1 MRSHVYDYY
10 LSLYEIYM
18 WYHSPM
24 YVETVPNRNSPPA
37 ILLREGR
44 REGKKVHKRTLAN
57 LTHWPKDKIERL
69 RRVLKNEP
77 LVHPDQLF
85 VIERSLPHGH
95 VELLLEAIRQLKL
108 PALIDPRPSPK
119 RDRVLAMILQRL
131 LYPASKLAT
140 TRLWHTTTLAEELS
154 LEDTDEDD
162 LYEAMDWLLERQDR
176 IERKLAK
183 RHLAE
188 GDPVLYDVSSS
199 YYEGQTCPLMQFGHN
214 RDGKRDRPIVVYG
227 VLADSMGRPLAV
239 EAYAGNTGDPTTVPD
254 QVEKVRGRFGL
265 QRVVLVGDRGL
276 LTETQINHLKRYPG
290 LGWISALRHHQIRR
304 LVESEAVQLSLF
316 DERHLAEVRS
326 PDYPGE
332 RLIVCHNPLLAEHRR
347 QKREALLTA
356 TEEALARIAR
366 QVARR
371 TRTPLS
377 ATEIAEKLGRV
388 KNRFQ
393 VAKHFRTQIA
403 DGSFHYER
411 RTEAII
417 REAQL
422 DGFYMLRTSEP
433 ADRLPTAAVVRRYK
447 DLTRVERAFRSLKTV
462 DLHIR
467 PIRHRV
473 ESRVRA
479 HLFLCLLAYYVH
491 WHLRQALAP
500 LLFDDEDLEAERA
513 RRDPVLAAQPSASA
527 KRKKRKRLTE
537 DGFPLQSLE
546 TLMAHLGTRA
556 RHRCRLPSEPDA
568 PCVQRLT
575 EPTPLQQR
583 AFELIRMFP
592 GNTT

>member
-1 MRSHVYDYY
+1 
-10 LSLYEIYM
+10 
-18 WYHSPM
+18 M

-85 VIERSLPHGH
+85 LIERSLPHGH
-95 VELLLEAIRQLKL
+95 VEILLEAMRWLKL

-119 RDRVLAMILQRL
+119 RDRVLAMIVQRL

-227 VLADSMGRPLAV
+227 VLADAMGRPLAV
-239 EAYAGNTGDPTTVPD
+239 QAYAGNTGDPTTVPD

-290 LGWISALRHHQIRR
+290 LGWVSALRHHQIRR

-356 TEEALARIAR
+356 TEEALAGIAR

-467 PIRHRV
+467 PIRHRT
-473 ESRVRA
+473 ETRVRA

-527 KRKKRKRLTE
+527 KRKKRKRRTE

-556 RHRCRLPSEPDA
+556 RHQCRLPSEPDA

>member
-1 MRSHVYDYY
+1 
-10 LSLYEIYM
+10 
-18 WYHSPM
+18 M

-162 LYEAMDWLLERQDR
+162 LYEGMDWLLERQDR

-239 EAYAGNTGDPTTVPD
+239 EAYAGNTGDPTTVGD
-254 QVEKVRGRFGL
+254 QVEKIRGRFGL

-316 DERHLAEVRS
+316 DERHLAEVHS

-433 ADRLPTAAVVRRYK
+433 ADRLPTAAVVRGYK

-513 RRDPVLAAQPSASA
+513 RRDPVLAAQPSDSA

-537 DGFPLQSLE
+537 DGLPLQSLE

-556 RHRCRLPSEPDA
+556 RHQCRLPSEPDA

>member
-1 MRSHVYDYY
+1 
-10 LSLYEIYM
+10 
-18 WYHSPM
+18 M

-95 VELLLEAIRQLKL
+95 VEILLEVVRQLKL
-108 PALIDPRPSPK
+108 PSLIDPRPSPK

-239 EAYAGNTGDPTTVPD
+239 EAYAGNTGDPTTVGD
-254 QVEKVRGRFGL
+254 QVEKIRGRFGL

-276 LTETQINHLKRYPG
+276 LTETQINHLKRHPG

-500 LLFDDEDLEAERA
+500 LLFDDEELEAERA

-556 RHRCRLPSEPDA
+556 RHQCRLPSEPDA

>member
-1 MRSHVYDYY
+1 
-10 LSLYEIYM
+10 
-18 WYHSPM
+18 M

-85 VIERSLPHGH
+85 LIERSLPHGH
-95 VELLLEAIRQLKL
+95 VEILLEVVRKLKL
-108 PALIDPRPSPK
+108 PALIDPRPSPQ

-140 TRLWHTTTLAEELS
+140 TRLWHTTTLGEELS

-199 YYEGQTCPLMQFGHN
+199 YYEGRTCPLMQFGHN

-227 VLADSMGRPLAV
+227 VLADGMGRPLAV
-239 EAYAGNTGDPTTVPD
+239 QAYAGNTGDPTTVGD
-254 QVEKVRGRFGL
+254 QVEKVRDRFGL
-265 QRVVLVGDRGL
+265 KRVVLVGDRGL
-276 LTETQINHLKRYPG
+276 LTETQINHLKRHPG

-304 LVESEAVQLSLF
+304 LVESEAVQFSLF

-347 QKREALLTA
+347 QKREALLRA

-377 ATEIAEKLGRV
+377 ATEIAEKVGRV
-388 KNRFQ
+388 KNRYKL
-393 VAKHFRTQIA
+393 AKHFRTEIA

-411 RTEAII
+411 RTEAIT

-422 DGFYMLRTSEP
+422 DGFYLLRTSEP

-473 ESRVRA
+473 ETRVRA

-513 RRDPVLAAQPSASA
+513 RRDPVLAAQPSDSA
-527 KRKKRKRLTE
+527 KRKKGKRRTE
-537 DGFPLQSLE
+537 DGLPLQSLE
-546 TLMAHLGTRA
+546 TLMAQMGTRA
-556 RHRCRLPSEPDA
+556 HHQCRLPSEPDA

-592 GNTT
+592 GKTT

>member
-1 MRSHVYDYY
+1 
-10 LSLYEIYM
+10 
-18 WYHSPM
+18 M

-77 LVHPDQLF
+77 LVHPDELF
-85 VIERSLPHGH
+85 LIERSLPHGH
-95 VELLLEAIRQLKL
+95 VEILLEAVRQLKL
-108 PALIDPRPSPK
+108 PALIDPRPSPN
-119 RDRVLAMILQRL
+119 RNRVLAMIVQRL

-140 TRLWHTTTLAEELS
+140 TRLWHTTTLGEELS

-162 LYEAMDWLLERQDR
+162 LYEAMDWLLQRQDR

-183 RHLAE
+183 RHLSE
-188 GDPVLYDVSSS
+188 GDHVLYDVSSS
-199 YYEGQTCPLMQFGHN
+199 YYEGHTCPLMQFGHN
-214 RDGKRDRPIVVYG
+214 RDGRRDRPMVVYG
-227 VLADSMGRPLAV
+227 VLADAAGRPLAV
-239 EAYAGNTGDPTTVPD
+239 QAYAGNTGDPTTVPD
-254 QVEKVRGRFGL
+254 QVEKIRGRFGL
-265 QRVVLVGDRGL
+265 ERVVLVGDRGM
-276 LTETQINHLKRYPG
+276 LTETQITHLKRHPG

-347 QKREALLTA
+347 QKREALLEA

-377 ATEIAEKLGRV
+377 ATEIAEKVGRV
-388 KNRFQ
+388 KNRYQ
-393 VAKHFRTQIA
+393 VAKHFRTEIA

-411 RTEAII
+411 RREAIT
-417 REAQL
+417 RETQL
-422 DGFYMLRTSEP
+422 DGFYMLRTSEG

-462 DLHIR
+462 HLHIR

-473 ESRVRA
+473 ETRVRA

-500 LLFDDEDLEAERA
+500 LLFDDEELEAERA
-513 RRDPVLAAQPSASA
+513 RRDPVLPAQPSDSA
-527 KRKKRKRLTE
+527 KRKKAKRCTQ
-537 DGFPLQSLE
+537 DGFPLHSLE
-546 TLMAHLGTRA
+546 TLLAEMGTRA
-556 RHRCRLPSEPDA
+556 RHQCRLPSEPDG

-583 AFELIRMFP
+583 AFELVRMFP
-592 GNTT
+592 GKTT

>member
-1 MRSHVYDYY
+1 M
-10 LSLYEIYM
+10 
-18 WYHSPM
+18 
-24 YVETVPNRNSPPA
+24 
-37 ILLREGR
+37 
-44 REGKKVHKRTLAN
+44 
-57 LTHWPKDKIERL
+57 
-69 RRVLKNEP
+69 
-77 LVHPDQLF
+77 
-85 VIERSLPHGH
+85 
-95 VELLLEAIRQLKL
+95 
-108 PALIDPRPSPK
+108 
-119 RDRVLAMILQRL
+119 
-131 LYPASKLAT
+131 
-140 TRLWHTTTLAEELS
+140 
-154 LEDTDEDD
+154 
-162 LYEAMDWLLERQDR
+162 
-176 IERKLAK
+176 
-183 RHLAE
+183 
-188 GDPVLYDVSSS
+188 
-199 YYEGQTCPLMQFGHN
+199 
-214 RDGKRDRPIVVYG
+214 
-227 VLADSMGRPLAV
+227 
-239 EAYAGNTGDPTTVPD
+239 
-254 QVEKVRGRFGL
+254 
-265 QRVVLVGDRGL
+265 
-276 LTETQINHLKRYPG
+276 
-290 LGWISALRHHQIRR
+290 
-304 LVESEAVQLSLF
+304 
-316 DERHLAEVRS
+316 
-326 PDYPGE
+326 
-332 RLIVCHNPLLAEHRR
+332 
-347 QKREALLTA
+347 
-356 TEEALARIAR
+356 
-366 QVARR
+366 
-371 TRTPLS
+371 
-377 ATEIAEKLGRV
+377 
-388 KNRFQ
+388 
-393 VAKHFRTQIA
+393 AKHFRTQIA

-473 ESRVRA
+473 ETRVRA

-527 KRKKRKRLTE
+527 KRKKRKRRTE

-556 RHRCRLPSEPDA
+556 RHQCRLPSEPDA

>member
-1 MRSHVYDYY
+1 
-10 LSLYEIYM
+10 
-18 WYHSPM
+18 M

-95 VELLLEAIRQLKL
+95 VELLLEAMRQLKL

-239 EAYAGNTGDPTTVPD
+239 QAYAGNTGDPTTVGD
-254 QVEKVRGRFGL
+254 QVEKIRGRFGL

-393 VAKHFRTQIA
+393 VAKHFRTEIA

-500 LLFDDEDLEAERA
+500 LLFDDEDLEAEQA
-513 RRDPVLAAQPSASA
+513 RRDPVLAAQPSDSA

-537 DGFPLQSLE
+537 DGLPLQSLE

-556 RHRCRLPSEPDA
+556 RHQCRLPSEPDA

>member
-1 MRSHVYDYY
+1 
-10 LSLYEIYM
+10 
-18 WYHSPM
+18 M

-95 VELLLEAIRQLKL
+95 VELLLEAIRRLKL

-131 LYPASKLAT
+131 LHPASKLAT
-140 TRLWHTTTLAEELS
+140 IRLWHTTTLGEELS

-227 VLADSMGRPLAV
+227 VLADGMGRPLAV
-239 EAYAGNTGDPTTVPD
+239 QAYAGNTGDPTTVPD

-276 LTETQINHLKRYPG
+276 LTETQINHLKRHPG
-290 LGWISALRHHQIRR
+290 LGWVSALRHHQIRR

-356 TEEALARIAR
+356 TEEALAGIAR

-433 ADRLPTAAVVRRYK
+433 ADRLGTAAVVRRYK

-467 PIRHRV
+467 PIRHRT
-473 ESRVRA
+473 ETRVRA
-479 HLFLCLLAYYVH
+479 HLFLCLLAYYVQ

-500 LLFDDEDLEAERA
+500 LLFDDEELEAERA

-527 KRKKRKRLTE
+527 KRKKGKRCTE
-537 DGFPLQSLE
+537 DGLPLQSLE
-546 TLMAHLGTRA
+546 TLMAQMGTRA
-556 RHRCRLPSEPDA
+556 RHQCRLPSEPDS

-575 EPTPLQQR
+575 ELTPLQQR

>member
-1 MRSHVYDYY
+1 
-10 LSLYEIYM
+10 
-18 WYHSPM
+18 M

-85 VIERSLPHGH
+85 LIERSLPHGH
-95 VELLLEAIRQLKL
+95 VEILLEVVRKLKL
-108 PALIDPRPSPK
+108 PALIDPRPSPQ

-140 TRLWHTTTLAEELS
+140 TRLWHTTTLGEELS

-199 YYEGQTCPLMQFGHN
+199 YYEGRTCPLMQFGHN

-227 VLADSMGRPLAV
+227 VLADGMGRPLAV
-239 EAYAGNTGDPTTVPD
+239 QAYAGNTGDPTTVGD
-254 QVEKVRGRFGL
+254 QVEKVRDRFGL
-265 QRVVLVGDRGL
+265 KRVVLVGDRGL
-276 LTETQINHLKRYPG
+276 LTETQINHLKRHPG

-304 LVESEAVQLSLF
+304 LVESEAVQFSLF

-347 QKREALLTA
+347 QKREALLRA

-377 ATEIAEKLGRV
+377 ATEIAEKVGRV
-388 KNRFQ
+388 KNRYKL
-393 VAKHFRTQIA
+393 AKHFRTEIA

-411 RTEAII
+411 RTEAIT

-422 DGFYMLRTSEP
+422 DGFYLLRTSEP

-473 ESRVRA
+473 ETRVRA

-513 RRDPVLAAQPSASA
+513 RRDPVLAAQPSDSA
-527 KRKKRKRLTE
+527 KRKKGKRRTE
-537 DGFPLQSLE
+537 DGLPLQSLE
-546 TLMAHLGTRA
+546 TLMAQMGTRA
-556 RHRCRLPSEPDA
+556 RHQCRLPSEPDA

-592 GNTT
+592 GKTT

>member
-1 MRSHVYDYY
+1 
-10 LSLYEIYM
+10 
-18 WYHSPM
+18 M

-95 VELLLEAIRQLKL
+95 VELLLEAMRRLKL

-119 RDRVLAMILQRL
+119 RDRVLAMIVQRL
-131 LYPASKLAT
+131 LHPASKLAT

-239 EAYAGNTGDPTTVPD
+239 QAYAGNTGDPTTVPD

-276 LTETQINHLKRYPG
+276 LTETQINHLKRHPG
-290 LGWISALRHHQIRR
+290 LGWVSALRHRQIRR

-356 TEEALARIAR
+356 TEEALAGIAR

-479 HLFLCLLAYYVH
+479 HLFLCLLAYYVQ

-527 KRKKRKRLTE
+527 KRKKGKRRTE
-537 DGFPLQSLE
+537 DGLPLQSLE

-556 RHRCRLPSEPDA
+556 RHQCRLPSEPDA

>member
-1 MRSHVYDYY
+1 
-10 LSLYEIYM
+10 
-18 WYHSPM
+18 M

-57 LTHWPKDKIERL
+57 LTHWPTDKIERL
-69 RRVLKNEP
+69 RRVLKDEP

-85 VIERSLPHGH
+85 LIERSLPHGH
-95 VELLLEAIRQLKL
+95 VELLLEVVRQLKL
-108 PALIDPRPSPK
+108 PALIDPRPSPQ
-119 RDRVLAMILQRL
+119 RNRVLAMILQRL
-131 LYPASKLAT
+131 LHPASKLAS
-140 TRLWHTTTLAEELS
+140 TRLWHATTLGEELS
-154 LEDTDEDD
+154 LEDSDEDD
-162 LYEAMDWLLERQDR
+162 LYEGMDWLLQRQDR

-188 GDPVLYDVSSS
+188 GDQVLYDVSSS
-199 YYEGQTCPLMQFGHN
+199 YYEGHTCPLMQFGHN
-214 RDGKRDRPIVVYG
+214 RDGRRDRPMVVYG
-227 VLADSMGRPLAV
+227 VLADAMGRPLAV
-239 EAYAGNTGDPTTVPD
+239 QAYAGNTGDPTTVGD
-254 QVEKVRGRFGL
+254 QVEKVRDRFGL
-265 QRVVLVGDRGL
+265 KRVVLVGDRGL
-276 LTETQINHLKRYPG
+276 LTETQINHLKRQPG
-290 LGWISALRHHQIRR
+290 VGWISALRHRQIRR

-332 RLIVCHNPLLAEHRR
+332 RLIVCHNPLLADHRR
-347 QKREALLTA
+347 QKREALLEA

-377 ATEIAEKLGRV
+377 ATEIAEKVGRI

-393 VAKHFRTQIA
+393 VAKHFQTEIA

-411 RTEAII
+411 RQQAIT

-422 DGFYMLRTSEP
+422 DGFYMLRTSEG
-433 ADRLPTAAVVRRYK
+433 AERLGAAEVVRRYK

-462 DLHIR
+462 DLEIR

-473 ESRVRA
+473 EKRVRA

-500 LLFDDEDLEAERA
+500 LLFDDEELEAERA

-527 KRKKRKRLTE
+527 KRKKAKRLTE
-537 DGFPLQSLE
+537 DGLPLHSLE
-546 TLMAHLGTRA
+546 TLLAAMGTRA
-556 RHRCRLPSEPDA
+556 RHRCQLPSEPDA
-568 PCVQRLT
+568 PYVQRLT
-575 EPTPLQQR
+575 EPTLLQQR
-583 AFELIRMFP
+583 ALELVRMFP
-592 GNTT
+592 GKKT

>member
-1 MRSHVYDYY
+1 
-10 LSLYEIYM
+10 
-18 WYHSPM
+18 M

-239 EAYAGNTGDPTTVPD
+239 QAYAGNTGDPTTVPD
-254 QVEKVRGRFGL
+254 QVEKIRRQFGL

-500 LLFDDEDLEAERA
+500 LLFDDEELEAERA
-513 RRDPVLAAQPSASA
+513 RRDPVLAAQPSDSA
-527 KRKKRKRLTE
+527 KRKKRKRRTE
-537 DGFPLQSLE
+537 DGLPLQSLE

>member
-1 MRSHVYDYY
+1 
-10 LSLYEIYM
+10 
-18 WYHSPM
+18 M

-239 EAYAGNTGDPTTVPD
+239 QAYAGNTGDPTTVGD
-254 QVEKVRGRFGL
+254 QVEKIRGRFGL
-265 QRVVLVGDRGL
+265 ERVVLVGDRGL

-393 VAKHFRTQIA
+393 VAKHFRTEIA

-537 DGFPLQSLE
+537 DGLPLQSLE

-556 RHRCRLPSEPDA
+556 RHQCRLPSEPDA

>member
-1 MRSHVYDYY
+1 
-10 LSLYEIYM
+10 
-18 WYHSPM
+18 M

-140 TRLWHTTTLAEELS
+140 TRLWHSTTLAEELS

-227 VLADSMGRPLAV
+227 VLADAMGRPLAV
-239 EAYAGNTGDPTTVPD
+239 QAYAGNTGDPTTVPD

-290 LGWISALRHHQIRR
+290 LGWVSALRHHQIRR

-356 TEEALARIAR
+356 TEEALAGIAR

-500 LLFDDEDLEAERA
+500 LLFDDEELEAERA

-537 DGFPLQSLE
+537 DGLPLQSLE

-556 RHRCRLPSEPDA
+556 RHQCRLPSEPDA

>member
-1 MRSHVYDYY
+1 
-10 LSLYEIYM
+10 
-18 WYHSPM
+18 M

-85 VIERSLPHGH
+85 LIERSLPHGH

-239 EAYAGNTGDPTTVPD
+239 EAYAGNTGDPTTVGD
-254 QVEKVRGRFGL
+254 QVEKIRGRFGL

-393 VAKHFRTQIA
+393 VAKHFRTEIA

-433 ADRLPTAAVVRRYK
+433 ADRLPTAAVVRGYK

-513 RRDPVLAAQPSASA
+513 RRDPVLAAQPSDSA

-537 DGFPLQSLE
+537 DGLPLQSLE

-556 RHRCRLPSEPDA
+556 RHQCRLPSEPDA

>member
-1 MRSHVYDYY
+1 
-10 LSLYEIYM
+10 
-18 WYHSPM
+18 M

-85 VIERSLPHGH
+85 AIERSLPHGH
-95 VELLLEAIRQLKL
+95 VEILLEVLRQLKL

-119 RDRVLAMILQRL
+119 RDRVLAMIIQRL
-131 LYPASKLAT
+131 LHPASKLAT

-227 VLADSMGRPLAV
+227 VLADGMGRPLAV
-239 EAYAGNTGDPTTVPD
+239 QAYAGNTGDPTTVPN

-265 QRVVLVGDRGL
+265 ERVVLVGDRGL
-276 LTETQINHLKRYPG
+276 LTETQINHLKRHPG
-290 LGWISALRHHQIRR
+290 VGWVSALRHHQIRR

-332 RLIVCHNPLLAEHRR
+332 RLIVCHNPILAEHRR
-347 QKREALLTA
+347 QKREALLAA
-356 TEEALARIAR
+356 TEEALAGIAR

-377 ATEIAEKLGRV
+377 ATEIAEKVGRV

-393 VAKHFRTQIA
+393 VAKHFRTEIA

-433 ADRLPTAAVVRRYK
+433 ADRLGTAAVVRRYK

-467 PIRHRV
+467 PIRHRT
-473 ESRVRA
+473 ETRVRA

-500 LLFDDEDLEAERA
+500 LLFDDEELEAERA

-527 KRKKRKRLTE
+527 KRKKGKRLTE
-537 DGFPLQSLE
+537 DGLPLQSLE
-546 TLMAHLGTRA
+546 TLMAQMGTRA
-556 RHRCRLPSEPDA
+556 RHQCRLPSEPDS

-575 EPTPLQQR
+575 ELNPLQQR
-583 AFELIRMFP
+583 ALELIRMFP
-592 GNTT
+592 GKIT

>member
-1 MRSHVYDYY
+1 
-10 LSLYEIYM
+10 
-18 WYHSPM
+18 M

-85 VIERSLPHGH
+85 LIERSLPHGH
-95 VELLLEAIRQLKL
+95 VELLLEAMRRLKL

-227 VLADSMGRPLAV
+227 VLADAMGRPLAV

-276 LTETQINHLKRYPG
+276 LTETQINHLKRHPG
-290 LGWISALRHHQIRR
+290 LGWVSALRHHQIRR

-356 TEEALARIAR
+356 TEEALAGIAR

-377 ATEIAEKLGRV
+377 ATEIAEKVGRV

-467 PIRHRV
+467 PIRHRT
-473 ESRVRA
+473 ETRVRA

-500 LLFDDEDLEAERA
+500 LLFDDEELEAERA
-513 RRDPVLAAQPSASA
+513 RRDPVLAAQPSDSA

-537 DGFPLQSLE
+537 DGLPLQSLE

-556 RHRCRLPSEPDA
+556 RHQCRLPSEPDA

>member
-1 MRSHVYDYY
+1 
-10 LSLYEIYM
+10 
-18 WYHSPM
+18 M

-95 VELLLEAIRQLKL
+95 VELLLEAMRQLKL

-239 EAYAGNTGDPTTVPD
+239 EAYAGNTGDPTTVGD
-254 QVEKVRGRFGL
+254 QVEKIRGRFGL
-265 QRVVLVGDRGL
+265 ERVVLVGDRGL
-276 LTETQINHLKRYPG
+276 LTETQINHLKRHPG

-356 TEEALARIAR
+356 TEEALAGIAR

-527 KRKKRKRLTE
+527 KRKKRKRRTE

-556 RHRCRLPSEPDA
+556 RHQCRLPSEPDA

-592 GNTT
+592 GKIT

>member
-1 MRSHVYDYY
+1 M
-10 LSLYEIYM
+10 
-18 WYHSPM
+18 
-24 YVETVPNRNSPPA
+24 
-37 ILLREGR
+37 
-44 REGKKVHKRTLAN
+44 
-57 LTHWPKDKIERL
+57 
-69 RRVLKNEP
+69 
-77 LVHPDQLF
+77 
-85 VIERSLPHGH
+85 
-95 VELLLEAIRQLKL
+95 
-108 PALIDPRPSPK
+108 
-119 RDRVLAMILQRL
+119 
-131 LYPASKLAT
+131 
-140 TRLWHTTTLAEELS
+140 
-154 LEDTDEDD
+154 
-162 LYEAMDWLLERQDR
+162 
-176 IERKLAK
+176 
-183 RHLAE
+183 
-188 GDPVLYDVSSS
+188 
-199 YYEGQTCPLMQFGHN
+199 
-214 RDGKRDRPIVVYG
+214 VYG

-239 EAYAGNTGDPTTVPD
+239 QAYAGNTGDPTTVGD
-254 QVEKVRGRFGL
+254 QVEKIRGRFGL

-500 LLFDDEDLEAERA
+500 LLFDDEELEAERA

-537 DGFPLQSLE
+537 DGLPLQSLE

-556 RHRCRLPSEPDA
+556 RHQCRLPSEPDA

>member
-1 MRSHVYDYY
+1 
-10 LSLYEIYM
+10 
-18 WYHSPM
+18 M

-85 VIERSLPHGH
+85 LIERSLPHGH
-95 VELLLEAIRQLKL
+95 VEILLEVVRKLKL

-131 LYPASKLAT
+131 LHPASKLAT

-183 RHLAE
+183 RHLGE

-199 YYEGQTCPLMQFGHN
+199 YYEGRTCPLMQFGHN

-239 EAYAGNTGDPTTVPD
+239 QAYAGNTGDPTTVPD

-276 LTETQINHLKRYPG
+276 LTETQINHLKRHPG
-290 LGWISALRHHQIRR
+290 LGWVSALRHHQIRR

-332 RLIVCHNPLLAEHRR
+332 RLIVCHNPILAEHRR

-473 ESRVRA
+473 ETRVRA

-513 RRDPVLAAQPSASA
+513 RRDPVLAAQPSDSA
-527 KRKKRKRLTE
+527 KRKKRKRRTE
-537 DGFPLQSLE
+537 DGLPLQSLE
-546 TLMAHLGTRA
+546 TLMAQMGTRA
-556 RHRCRLPSEPDA
+556 RHQCRLPSEPDA

>member
-1 MRSHVYDYY
+1 
-10 LSLYEIYM
+10 
-18 WYHSPM
+18 M

-254 QVEKVRGRFGL
+254 QVEKIRGRFGL
-265 QRVVLVGDRGL
+265 ERVVLVGDRGL

-290 LGWISALRHHQIRR
+290 LGWVSALRHHQIRR

-500 LLFDDEDLEAERA
+500 LLFDDEELEAERA

-537 DGFPLQSLE
+537 DGLPLQSLE

-556 RHRCRLPSEPDA
+556 RHQCRLPSEPDA

>member
-1 MRSHVYDYY
+1 
-10 LSLYEIYM
+10 
-18 WYHSPM
+18 M

-95 VELLLEAIRQLKL
+95 VELLLEAMRRLKL
-108 PALIDPRPSPK
+108 PALIDPRPSPQ
-119 RDRVLAMILQRL
+119 RDRVVAMILQRL

-276 LTETQINHLKRYPG
+276 LTETQINHLKRHPG
-290 LGWISALRHHQIRR
+290 LGWVSVLRHHQIRR

-356 TEEALARIAR
+356 TEEALAGIAR

-527 KRKKRKRLTE
+527 KRKKRKRRTE

-556 RHRCRLPSEPDA
+556 RHQCRLPSEPDA

>member
-1 MRSHVYDYY
+1 
-10 LSLYEIYM
+10 
-18 WYHSPM
+18 M

-239 EAYAGNTGDPTTVPD
+239 QAYAGNTGDPTTVGD
-254 QVEKVRGRFGL
+254 QVEKIRGRFGL

-393 VAKHFRTQIA
+393 VAKHFRTEIA

-433 ADRLPTAAVVRRYK
+433 ADRLPTAAVVRGYK

-513 RRDPVLAAQPSASA
+513 RRDPVLAAQPSDSA

-537 DGFPLQSLE
+537 DGLPLHSLE

-556 RHRCRLPSEPDA
+556 RHQCRLPSEPDA

>member
-1 MRSHVYDYY
+1 
-10 LSLYEIYM
+10 
-18 WYHSPM
+18 M

-95 VELLLEAIRQLKL
+95 VEILLEAMRRLKL

-131 LYPASKLAT
+131 LHPASKLAT
-140 TRLWHTTTLAEELS
+140 TRLWHSTTLAEELS

-227 VLADSMGRPLAV
+227 VLADAMGRPLAV
-239 EAYAGNTGDPTTVPD
+239 QAYAGNTGDPTTVPD

-276 LTETQINHLKRYPG
+276 LTETQINHLKRHPG
-290 LGWISALRHHQIRR
+290 LGWVSALRHHQIRR

-356 TEEALARIAR
+356 TEEALAGIAR

-467 PIRHRV
+467 PIRHRT
-473 ESRVRA
+473 ETRVRA

-513 RRDPVLAAQPSASA
+513 RRDPVLAAQPSDSA
-527 KRKKRKRLTE
+527 KRKKRKRRTE

-556 RHRCRLPSEPDA
+556 RHQCRLPSEPDA

>member
-1 MRSHVYDYY
+1 
-10 LSLYEIYM
+10 
-18 WYHSPM
+18 M

-85 VIERSLPHGH
+85 LIERSLPHGH
-95 VELLLEAIRQLKL
+95 VEILLEVVRKLKL
-108 PALIDPRPSPK
+108 PALIDPRPSPQ

-140 TRLWHTTTLAEELS
+140 TRLWHTTTLGEELS

-199 YYEGQTCPLMQFGHN
+199 YYEGRTCPLMQFGHN

-239 EAYAGNTGDPTTVPD
+239 QAYAGNTGDPTTVGD
-254 QVEKVRGRFGL
+254 QVEKVRDRFGL
-265 QRVVLVGDRGL
+265 KRVVLVGDRGL
-276 LTETQINHLKRYPG
+276 LTETQINHLKRHPG
-290 LGWISALRHHQIRR
+290 LGWISALRHRQIRR
-304 LVESEAVQLSLF
+304 LVESEAVQFSLF

-347 QKREALLTA
+347 QKREALLRA

-377 ATEIAEKLGRV
+377 ATEIAEKVGRV
-388 KNRFQ
+388 KNRYKL
-393 VAKHFRTQIA
+393 AKHFRTEIA

-411 RTEAII
+411 RTEAIT

-422 DGFYMLRTSEP
+422 DGFYLLRTSEP

-473 ESRVRA
+473 ETRVRA

-513 RRDPVLAAQPSASA
+513 RRDPVLAAQPSDSA
-527 KRKKRKRLTE
+527 KRKKGKRRTE
-537 DGFPLQSLE
+537 DGLPLQSLE
-546 TLMAHLGTRA
+546 TLMAQMGTRA
-556 RHRCRLPSEPDA
+556 RHQCRLPSEPDA

-592 GNTT
+592 GKTT

>member
-1 MRSHVYDYY
+1 
-10 LSLYEIYM
+10 
-18 WYHSPM
+18 M

-95 VELLLEAIRQLKL
+95 VELLLEAMRQLKL

-119 RDRVLAMILQRL
+119 RDRVLAMIVQRL

-239 EAYAGNTGDPTTVPD
+239 EAYAGNTGDPTTVGD
-254 QVEKVRGRFGL
+254 QVEKIRGRFGL
-265 QRVVLVGDRGL
+265 ERVVLVGDRGL
-276 LTETQINHLKRYPG
+276 LTETQINHLKRHPG

-393 VAKHFRTQIA
+393 VAKHFRTEIA

-433 ADRLPTAAVVRRYK
+433 ADRLPTAAVVRGYK

-513 RRDPVLAAQPSASA
+513 RRDPVLAAQPSDSA

-537 DGFPLQSLE
+537 DGLPLQSLE

-556 RHRCRLPSEPDA
+556 RHQCRLPSEPDA

>member
-1 MRSHVYDYY
+1 
-10 LSLYEIYM
+10 
-18 WYHSPM
+18 M

-57 LTHWPKDKIERL
+57 LSSWPKDKIERL
-69 RRVLKNEP
+69 RRVLKDEP

-85 VIERSLPHGH
+85 LIERSLPHGH
-95 VELLLEAIRQLKL
+95 VELLMEVARKLKL
-108 PALIDPRPSPK
+108 PWLIDPRPSPQ

-140 TRLWHTTTLAEELS
+140 TRLWHTTTLGEELS
-154 LEDTDEDD
+154 VGDTDEDD

-183 RHLAE
+183 RHLSE

-199 YYEGQTCPLMQFGHN
+199 YYEGESCPLMQFGHN
-214 RDGKRDRPIVVYG
+214 RDGRRDRPMVVYG
-227 VLADSMGRPLAV
+227 VLADQRGRPLAIQ
-239 EAYAGNTGDPTTVPD
+239 AYAGNTGDPTTVGD

-265 QRVVLVGDRGL
+265 ERVVLVGDRGL
-276 LTETQINHLKRYPG
+276 LTETQIRHLKRYPG
-290 LGWISALRHHQIRR
+290 VGWISALRHRQIRR

-316 DERHLAEVRS
+316 DKRHLAEVRS
-326 PDYPGE
+326 PNYPGE
-332 RLIVCHNPLLAEHRR
+332 RLIVCHNPILAEHRR
-347 QKREALLTA
+347 QKREALLEA
-356 TEEALARIAR
+356 TEEALGGIAR

-377 ATEIAEKLGRV
+377 ATEIAEKVGRV

-393 VAKHFRTQIA
+393 VAKHFRTEIA
-403 DGSFHYER
+403 DGVFRYER
-411 RTEAII
+411 RSEAIT

-422 DGFYMLRTSEP
+422 DGFYILRTSEG
-433 ADRLPTAAVVRRYK
+433 ADRLPKAEVVRRYK

-462 DLHIR
+462 DLEIR

-473 ESRVRA
+473 EGRVRA

-500 LLFDDEDLEAERA
+500 LLFDDEELEAERA
-513 RRDPVLAAQPSASA
+513 RRDPVLAAQPSESA
-527 KRKKRKRLTE
+527 KRKKSKRLTE
-537 DGFPLQSLE
+537 EGLPLHSLE
-546 TLMAHLGTRA
+546 TLMAAMGTRA
-556 RHRCRLPSEPDA
+556 RHQCRLPSEPEA
-568 PCVQRLT
+568 PCIQRVT
-575 EPTPLQQR
+575 ESTPLQKR
-583 AFELIRMFP
+583 ALELVRMFP
-592 GNTT
+592 GKIT

>member
-1 MRSHVYDYY
+1 M
-10 LSLYEIYM
+10 
-18 WYHSPM
+18 
-24 YVETVPNRNSPPA
+24 
-37 ILLREGR
+37 
-44 REGKKVHKRTLAN
+44 
-57 LTHWPKDKIERL
+57 
-69 RRVLKNEP
+69 
-77 LVHPDQLF
+77 
-85 VIERSLPHGH
+85 
-95 VELLLEAIRQLKL
+95 
-108 PALIDPRPSPK
+108 
-119 RDRVLAMILQRL
+119 
-131 LYPASKLAT
+131 
-140 TRLWHTTTLAEELS
+140 AEELS

-239 EAYAGNTGDPTTVPD
+239 QAYAGNTGDPTTVGD
-254 QVEKVRGRFGL
+254 QVEKIRGRFGL

-356 TEEALARIAR
+356 TEEALAGIAR

-479 HLFLCLLAYYVH
+479 HLFLCLLAYYVQ

-500 LLFDDEDLEAERA
+500 LLFDDEELEAERA

-527 KRKKRKRLTE
+527 KRKKRKRRTE

-556 RHRCRLPSEPDA
+556 RHQCRLPSEPDA

>member
-1 MRSHVYDYY
+1 
-10 LSLYEIYM
+10 
-18 WYHSPM
+18 M

-95 VELLLEAIRQLKL
+95 VELLLEAIRRLKL

-119 RDRVLAMILQRL
+119 RDRVLAMIVQRL
-131 LYPASKLAT
+131 LHPASKLAT
-140 TRLWHTTTLAEELS
+140 TRLWHSTTLAEELS

-227 VLADSMGRPLAV
+227 VLADAMGRPLAV
-239 EAYAGNTGDPTTVPD
+239 QAYAGNTGDPTTVPD

-276 LTETQINHLKRYPG
+276 LTETQINHLKRHPG
-290 LGWISALRHHQIRR
+290 LGWVSALRHHQIRR

-356 TEEALARIAR
+356 TEEALAGIAR

-556 RHRCRLPSEPDA
+556 RHQCRLPSEPDT

>member
-1 MRSHVYDYY
+1 
-10 LSLYEIYM
+10 
-18 WYHSPM
+18 M

-95 VELLLEAIRQLKL
+95 VEILLEAIRQLKL

-119 RDRVLAMILQRL
+119 RDRVLAMIVQRL

-254 QVEKVRGRFGL
+254 QVEKIRGRFGL

-393 VAKHFRTQIA
+393 VAKHFRTEIA

-500 LLFDDEDLEAERA
+500 LLFDDEELEAERA
-513 RRDPVLAAQPSASA
+513 RRDPVLAAQPSDSA

-537 DGFPLQSLE
+537 DGLPLQSLE

-556 RHRCRLPSEPDA
+556 RHQCRLPSEPDA

>member
-1 MRSHVYDYY
+1 
-10 LSLYEIYM
+10 
-18 WYHSPM
+18 M

-85 VIERSLPHGH
+85 LIERSLPHGH
-95 VELLLEAIRQLKL
+95 VELLLEAMRRLKL

-227 VLADSMGRPLAV
+227 VLADAMGRPLAV
-239 EAYAGNTGDPTTVPD
+239 QAYAGNTGDPTTVPD

-276 LTETQINHLKRYPG
+276 LTETQINHLKRHPG
-290 LGWISALRHHQIRR
+290 LGWVSALRHHQIRR

-356 TEEALARIAR
+356 TEEALAGIAR

-467 PIRHRV
+467 PIRHRT
-473 ESRVRA
+473 ETRVRA

-513 RRDPVLAAQPSASA
+513 RRDPVLAAQPSDSA
-527 KRKKRKRLTE
+527 KRKKRKRRTE

-556 RHRCRLPSEPDA
+556 RHQCRLPSEPDA

>member
-1 MRSHVYDYY
+1 
-10 LSLYEIYM
+10 
-18 WYHSPM
+18 M

-239 EAYAGNTGDPTTVPD
+239 EAYAGNTGDPTTVGD
-254 QVEKVRGRFGL
+254 QVEKIRGRFGL
-265 QRVVLVGDRGL
+265 ERVVLVGDRGL

-393 VAKHFRTQIA
+393 VAKHFRTEIA

-513 RRDPVLAAQPSASA
+513 RRDPVLAAQPSDSA

-537 DGFPLQSLE
+537 DGLPLQSLE

-556 RHRCRLPSEPDA
+556 RHQCRLPSEPDA

-583 AFELIRMFP
+583 AFELIRMSP

>member
-1 MRSHVYDYY
+1 
-10 LSLYEIYM
+10 
-18 WYHSPM
+18 M

-95 VELLLEAIRQLKL
+95 VELLLEAIRRLKL

-239 EAYAGNTGDPTTVPD
+239 QAYAGNTGDPTTVPD

-556 RHRCRLPSEPDA
+556 RHQCRLPSEPDA

>member
-1 MRSHVYDYY
+1 
-10 LSLYEIYM
+10 
-18 WYHSPM
+18 M

-95 VELLLEAIRQLKL
+95 VELLLEAMRRLKL

-119 RDRVLAMILQRL
+119 RDRVLAMIVQRL
-131 LYPASKLAT
+131 LHPASKLAT

-227 VLADSMGRPLAV
+227 VLADAMGRPLAV
-239 EAYAGNTGDPTTVPD
+239 QAYAGNTGDPTTVPD

-290 LGWISALRHHQIRR
+290 LGWVSALRHHQIRR

-356 TEEALARIAR
+356 TEEALAGIAR

-467 PIRHRV
+467 PIRHRT
-473 ESRVRA
+473 ETRVRA

-527 KRKKRKRLTE
+527 KRKKRKRRTE

-556 RHRCRLPSEPDA
+556 RHQCRLPSEPDA

>member
-1 MRSHVYDYY
+1 
-10 LSLYEIYM
+10 
-18 WYHSPM
+18 M

-85 VIERSLPHGH
+85 LIERSLPHGH

-239 EAYAGNTGDPTTVPD
+239 QAYAGNTGDPTTVPD

-411 RTEAII
+411 RTETII

-513 RRDPVLAAQPSASA
+513 RRDPVLAAQPSDSA
-527 KRKKRKRLTE
+527 KRKKRKRRTE
-537 DGFPLQSLE
+537 DGLPLQSLE

-556 RHRCRLPSEPDA
+556 RHQCRLPSEPDA